1 MSKRSAD
8 RYPSLTGSGSRR
20 ARPARRIRADRD
32 TAGIGGNPHT
42 RSQAGFQIA
51 LAVGILLLAGL
62 LLRLPSIDSPSVE
75 QRENQS
81 SILARGWYLGAG
93 GGLPESKQRVLAE
106 VDTVLEP
113 FEPPVLELAA
123 AGFYRV
129 IDDERIWIPRLLSS
143 LAWLAGG
150 VFLALIARRVTGNVG
165 LLTAVALYLV
175 WPYAAWHSRKFMPDA
190 LMVACVLGAVY
201 LIVRYR
207 EHPSRQR
214 LLAAGGAAA
223 VATAIKPGVGF
234 FFVVAVFVGLA
245 LSHGQLRQEAR
256 SGRFPLFVA
265 ISASLALLYVVIGRY
280 ATGFVNPDAT
290 TSRLTPDLVFTAG
303 FWRGWWE
310 MVSFLLRNPQRQE
323 LLAVVALAV
332 GALGLALAGRGT
344 PRALLWSLTAG
355 YVVFALAVASY
366 TATHPY
372 YALPLIP
379 ILSLAIGVVVERAYG
394 ALSHHRVARIALL
407 VGVAAIVAGAGQKAH
422 ALITTPSEPERIAD
436 YRRIGELTNNT
447 TRAIVVDPRLA
458 HPIMYWGWIVGEEWE
473 LDYNDDLPPWIDAA
487 EKDYLIVVG
496 NDQLEHPGV
505 RAFADGRT
513 VVAETDRYTVY
524 SLTRST

>member
-1 MSKRSAD
+1 M
-8 RYPSLTGSGSRR
+8 
-20 ARPARRIRADRD
+20 
-32 TAGIGGNPHT
+32 
-42 RSQAGFQIA
+42 
-51 LAVGILLLAGL
+51 
-62 LLRLPSIDSPSVE
+62 
-75 QRENQS
+75 
-81 SILARGWYLGAG
+81 
-93 GGLPESKQRVLAE
+93 
-106 VDTVLEP
+106 
-113 FEPPVLELAA
+113 
-123 AGFYRV
+123 
-129 IDDERIWIPRLLSS
+129 
-143 LAWLAGG
+143 
-150 VFLALIARRVTGNVG
+150 
-165 LLTAVALYLV
+165 
-175 WPYAAWHSRKFMPDA
+175 
-190 LMVACVLGAVY
+190 
-201 LIVRYR
+201 
-207 EHPSRQR
+207 
-214 LLAAGGAAA
+214 
-223 VATAIKPGVGF
+223 
-234 FFVVAVFVGLA
+234 
-245 LSHGQLRQEAR
+245 R
-256 SGRFPLFVA
+256 SGRFPLFVG

-379 ILSLAIGVVVERAYG
+379 ILALAIGVVVERAYG
-394 ALSHHRVARIALL
+394 ALSQHRFARIAML

-422 ALITTPSEPERIAD
+422 ALITTPTEPERIAD

-473 LDYNDDLPPWIDAA
+473 LDYNDDLPPWIDPA

-513 VVAETDRYTVY
+513 VVAQTDRYTVY
-524 SLTRST
+524 SLARST